1 MLVVHAPGCAP
12 IKQSRR
18 SSVHDETKAM
28 LRQTATVLLLVAAVA
43 FGVTRVVRSARNG
56 EAAAQV
62 WFYDASEQKLYAV
75 PNETIPPHQGVGG
88 RSGDGFKAVVFCPRG
103 QQRDPSQR
111 RIAYLETYGP
121 ALKKVMEDIHAARSA
136 HRHYEGQLPERESA
150 FVETNTL
157 VRSLEDPRWYP
168 SASPEG
174 RDIIQRWRHWR
185 GADGQPG
192 VISVP

>member
-1 MLVVHAPGCAP
+1 MLVVHALGCSP
-12 IKQSRR
+12 LSRLR
-18 SSVHDETKAM
+18 QMAVPTPTKAI
-28 LRQTATVLLLVAAVA
+28 LRQTATVLLAVAAVA
-43 FGVTRVVRSARNG
+43 LGVSRVVRSAQTG

-88 RSGDGFKAVVFCPRG
+88 QRGDGFKAAVFCPRG

-185 GADGQPG
+185 GADGHPG